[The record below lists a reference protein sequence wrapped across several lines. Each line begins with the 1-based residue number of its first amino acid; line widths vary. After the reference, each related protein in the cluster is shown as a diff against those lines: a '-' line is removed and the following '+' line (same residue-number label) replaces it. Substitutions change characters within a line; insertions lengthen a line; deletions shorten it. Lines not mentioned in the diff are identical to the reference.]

1 MVLSM
6 DNTCSA
12 ASFDMELC
20 AEKLQSLG
28 VQVSSSPLTSPG
40 GPLEWMLAGLTLFA
54 PRSQRAFLSF
64 FFFFFFLGGCKVG
77 LFHFNFN
84 LFLTDF
90 KTTVMTLA

>member
-28 VQVSSSPLTSPG
+28 VQVSSSPLISPG

-64 FFFFFFLGGCKVG
+64 FFFLGGVRLVCFS
-77 LFHFNFN
+77 LISIYSS
-84 LFLTDF
+84 LTSRQ
-90 KTTVMTLA
+90 L

>member
-28 VQVSSSPLTSPG
+28 VQVSSSPLISPG

-64 FFFFFFLGGCKVG
+64 FFFFFWGGV
-77 LFHFNFN
+77 
-84 LFLTDF
+84 
-90 KTTVMTLA
+90 

>member
-28 VQVSSSPLTSPG
+28 VQVSSSPLISPG

-64 FFFFFFLGGCKVG
+64 FLFFFFLGGGVRLVCFS
-77 LFHFNFN
+77 LISIYSS
-84 LFLTDF
+84 LTSRQ
-90 KTTVMTLA
+90 L

>member
-28 VQVSSSPLTSPG
+28 VQVSSSPLISPG

-64 FFFFFFLGGCKVG
+64 FFFFLGGVRLVCFILISVYSS
-77 LFHFNFN
+77 
-84 LFLTDF
+84 LTSRQ
-90 KTTVMTLA
+90 L

>member
-28 VQVSSSPLTSPG
+28 VQVSSSPLISPG

-64 FFFFFFLGGCKVG
+64 FFFFFRGCKVG
-77 LFHFNFN
+77 LFQFNFN